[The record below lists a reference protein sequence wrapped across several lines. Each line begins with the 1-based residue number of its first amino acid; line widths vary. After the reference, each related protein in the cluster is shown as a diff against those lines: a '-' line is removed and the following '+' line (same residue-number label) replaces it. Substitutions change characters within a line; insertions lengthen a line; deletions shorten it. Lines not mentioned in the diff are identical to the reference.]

1 MIVKHLI
8 EGGIYF
14 MLPIYILWIVV
25 LFLIVKL
32 SLDYSS
38 GKSDLQMMKRTNSFI
53 LFFGSFAF
61 LFGVFGQIIGFFQI
75 LNVIEAQGEVAPFL
89 IAGGLKITLLAV
101 LYGFGLLLFS
111 VIAWFVF
118 RNLLQKIR

>member
-14 MLPIYILWIVV
+14 MLPIYILWIAVFV
-25 LFLIVKL
+25 LTVKL
-32 SLDYSS
+32 GLNYNS
-38 GKSDLQMMKRTNSFI
+38 GNSDLQMMKRTNSFI

-61 LFGVFGQIIGFFQI
+61 LLGVFGQIIGFFQI

-89 IAGGLKITLLAV
+89 IAGGLKITLLSV
-101 LYGFGLLLFS
+101 MYGFGLLLFS